1 MMFSLFL
8 EKGGITLTILD
19 AIGRVNQSKPNTYSD
34 VDKILWLSTAEWNIK
49 RDIVDTH
56 EGANLVKFDGFN
68 ENTPTNTEL
77 IAPAP
82 YDELYV
88 RFLEA
93 QIDYANG
100 EIGKY
105 NNAIAMY
112 NEAMH
117 SFRNW
122 YNKEHLPLQKN
133 KMKYF

>member
-1 MMFSLFL
+1 MFSLFL
-8 EKGGITLTILD
+8 EKGGINLTILE
-19 AIGRVNQSKPNTYSD
+19 AIGRVNKSKPNTYLQL
-34 VDKILWLSTAEWNIK
+34 DKILWLSTAEWNIK
-49 RDIVDTH
+49 RDIIDTH

-68 ENTPTNTEL
+68 EDTPTDTEL

-82 YDELYV
+82 YDELYI

-105 NNAIAMY
+105 NNSMAMY

-117 SFRNW
+117 SFRNY
-122 YNKEHLPLQKN
+122 YNKIHTPLQKN
-133 KMKYF
+133 NMKFF